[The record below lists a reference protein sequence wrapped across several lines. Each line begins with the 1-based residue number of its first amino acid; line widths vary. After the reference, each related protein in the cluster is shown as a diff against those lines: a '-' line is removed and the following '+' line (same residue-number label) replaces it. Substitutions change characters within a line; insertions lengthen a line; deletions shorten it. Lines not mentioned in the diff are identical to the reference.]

1 MDYAFIDEQWR
12 DSIKEEEKFRNQLS
26 NQEML
31 TKAMALEEEE
41 EKENQKKRKSM
52 EVLLY
57 N

>member
-31 TKAMALEEEE
+31 TKAMALEEE
-41 EKENQKKRKSM
+41 KENQKKRKSM